1 MTKDNKEKYEFSLE
15 KQLVIL
21 SVQTINK
28 LLSFGKS
35 GTDALT
41 LYVFYYHTA
50 KWQETNQPKATPSYC
65 MKGLGWG
72 KARFLSADKI
82 LRDLNLVEKIAVK
95 DKKNRIIGWYVRL
108 NYIWGNDKENQIVR
122 QSKETEKQADGQ
134 PENPQAENSPKE
146 SQQTESPTESPEV
159 LNSRCLESPP
169 GGVQTTNALSDNNIN
184 ALSVNNKNNIN
195 NVVNYFFSLKGW
207 DNKDKDFYAKHKI
220 VYSRYVRP
228 AKQLLQL
235 CDGSLDEA
243 KFCLKKVADW
253 ADSRNL
259 DWGIE
264 TVFKKWYEIDIL
276 APKEKKPYFRGMR
289 IFKKVEGG
297 KWYVVGRDGNIREL
311 GYAPSK
317 SEIEWK

>member
-1 MTKDNKEKYEFSLE
+1 MTKEHKEKYEFSLE

-28 LLSFGKS
+28 LLSFGKN

-50 KWQETNQPKATPSYC
+50 KWQGTNQPKATPSYC

-82 LRDLNLVEKIAVK
+82 LRDLNLIEKIAEK
-95 DKKNRIIGWYVRL
+95 DKKNKIVGWYVRI
-108 NYIWGNDKENQIVR
+108 NYIWGNDKENQIIQ
-122 QSKETEKQADGQ
+122 QSKDTEKQAEG
-134 PENPQAENSPKE
+134 PV
-146 SQQTESPTESPEV
+146 ESPEV
-159 LNSRCLESPP
+159 LNSRRLESPP

-184 ALSVNNKNNIN
+184 ALNDNNKNNIN

-207 DNKDKDFYAKHKI
+207 DNKDKDFYSKHNI

-243 KFCLKKVADW
+243 KFCLQKVADW
-253 ADSRNL
+253 ANSRNL
-259 DWGIE
+259 DWSIE
-264 TVFKKWYEIDIL
+264 TVFKKWYDIDIL
-276 APKEKKPYFRGMR
+276 TPKEKKPYFRGMR
-289 IFKKVEGG
+289 IFQKVEGG

-311 GYAPSK
+311 GYVPSK
-317 SEIEWK
+317 NEIEWK